1 MFTGLFTFYNTPVK
15 GNKALIFGKA
25 PFFYQNDPVYGRVFK
40 PVTGFPEFDGMV
52 PAAHFQKQLA
62 STAQGQER
70 VAQESKVVLWV
81 VKIPA
86 GGKEIPDR
94 IERIG
99 PDKGPHI
106 VLNEFD
112 FQTFRSGA
120 FASVFEEKR
129 HQIHG
134 GYLESLAGEFQG
146 VTSRTAE
153 GCPKLLH
160 FESFGVEQSPVPR
173 RTWLFPSLAG
183 EK

>member
-25 PFFYQNDPVYGRVFK
+25 AFFYQNDPVYGRVFK

-62 STAQGQER
+62 STAQGQES

-106 VLNEFD
+106 VVNEFD
-112 FQTFRSGA
+112 IQTFRSGRVRVRVRGEK
-120 FASVFEEKR
+120 ASDPR
-129 HQIHG
+129 PLPGIPG
-134 GYLESLAGEFQG
+134 GRIPGRGAPD
-146 VTSRTAE
+146 RK